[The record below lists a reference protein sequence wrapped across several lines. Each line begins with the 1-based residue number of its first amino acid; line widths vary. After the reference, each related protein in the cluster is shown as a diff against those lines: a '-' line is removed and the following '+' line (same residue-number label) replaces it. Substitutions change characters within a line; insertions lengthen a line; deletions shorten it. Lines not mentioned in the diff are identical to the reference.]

1 MGYVSSSSKL
11 DPLMVL
17 ENLSQVR
24 GTTSNLPNP
33 LLTRRPVGLKRRY
46 CIRYGAIYDFR
57 KNRGSSVTA
66 QHLSILLPATHI
78 MVSILQHACLRQG
91 VSARVIV
98 HLRCPEAFYLCRVL
112 NSTTS
117 IAKLVPR
124 CSGKSRAFDPED
136 TLLSIRRSLEAGASP
151 ILVCILT
158 LSNLQ

>member
-1 MGYVSSSSKL
+1 
-11 DPLMVL
+11 
-17 ENLSQVR
+17 
-24 GTTSNLPNP
+24 
-33 LLTRRPVGLKRRY
+33 
-46 CIRYGAIYDFR
+46 
-57 KNRGSSVTA
+57 
-66 QHLSILLPATHI
+66 

-91 VSARVIV
+91 ISAGVIV
-98 HLRCPEAFYLCRVL
+98 HLRCPEALYLCRAL

-124 CSGKSRAFDPED
+124 CSGKPRAFDPED